1 MPQTILTLTKAL
13 TVIEELSQAH
23 QPLGVSELSRSLGLS
38 KNQVFRVLKTLE
50 AQGYVRKSG
59 DKYQLGLKFLELGRR
74 LLSEDDLVQ
83 IAIGHLNRVRNE
95 TGECV
100 CLFVLDGRQ
109 AVCTALREGLGLVNI
124 TARVGQ
130 RYQLHA
136 GAAPKAIL
144 AFQTDEFVD
153 AVIDRSGLPAYT
165 PYTITEP
172 DELRAQIAVIRE
184 RGYALSSE
192 DMLVHAFE
200 VGVPIY
206 DRGDH
211 VQAALSVT
219 GPVNRF
225 GPEERRR
232 ALEIMA
238 GICDQ
243 ISLAM
248 GSQVRPS
255 VAIRRATGAGDPRR
269 GGAAMTD

>member
-13 TVIEELSQAH
+13 TVIEELSRAH
-23 QPLGVSELSRSLGLS
+23 HPLGVSELSRSLGLS

-50 AQGYVRKSG
+50 AQGYVRRSG
-59 DKYQLGLKFLELGRR
+59 EKYQLGLKFLELGRR

-100 CLFVLDGRQ
+100 CLFVLDDRQ

-144 AFQTDEFVD
+144 AHQSDDFIE
-153 AVIDRSGLPAYT
+153 AVMEHSGLPAYT
-165 PYTITEP
+165 PYTITDP
-172 DELRAQIAVIRE
+172 AKLLAHLSMIRE
-184 RGYALSSE
+184 RGYALSAE
-192 DMLVHAFE
+192 DMLIHAFE
-200 VGVPIY
+200 VSVPIY
-206 DRGDH
+206 DQADR

-219 GPVNRF
+219 GPVDRF
-225 GPEERRR
+225 GPAERVQ
-232 ALEIMA
+232 AVEILA
-238 GICDQ
+238 GVCDQ
-243 ISLAM
+243 ISAAL
-248 GSQVRPS
+248 GSHLRPS
-255 VAIRRATGAGDPRR
+255 AHLRRVAEDNGSLAYRVEG
-269 GGAAMTD
+269 